1 MGAAETMAGGTVV
14 CRDDELAPGEKRR
27 IVVGRRP
34 LVLCRAASGRYYAVS
49 DNCPHQGA
57 SMSAGALGGAMQ
69 ASAPG
74 RYAWGRPGEVLRC
87 PWHAWEFD
95 VTTGCSLW
103 GQADVRLASY
113 PVTIVDGDVVVSPRA
128 ARAGG

>member
-1 MGAAETMAGGTVV
+1 MAEGTPV
-14 CRDDELAPGEKRR
+14 CRVDDLAPGEKRR

-34 LVLCRAASGRYYAVS
+34 IALCRTASGEYYAVS

-57 SMSAGALGGAMQ
+57 SMSAGALGGAM
-69 ASAPG
+69 AAAEPG
-74 RYAWGRPGEVLRC
+74 RYTWGRPGEVLRC

-103 GQADVRLASY
+103 GEAGVRLATY
-113 PVTIVDGDVVVSPRA
+113 PVTIVDGDVVLFPRP
-128 ARAGG
+128 ARARG